1 MRINHSKFKNTGIL
15 LELLIKQVTSDT
27 LNGKQSPALNII
39 KKYFTKGELYKDYRL
54 YETLSKKNNVNKDF
68 ASNILETLLEY
79 STKIN
84 RNKLS
89 KQKYNLIKE
98 IKEHYNLEELFKTKI
113 SNYKI
118 YAAFYTLT
126 EIKNLKDKNPNLTQL
141 LENKTTILEYLSAT
155 PIQQDDIK
163 NNIIKEYRESDK
175 DIKLLAYKILLE
187 KFNKKYEN
195 LSEGQKLILKEY
207 INSVDN
213 NPKLRNFYNSNISK
227 LKKELIYLNENV
239 KSKTVKLKI
248 NEILPLMTEIDKSRF
263 IKNKDL
269 INLMQY
275 NDLVENL
282 KEVNN

>member
-84 RNKLS
+84 RNNLN

-155 PIQQDDIK
+155 PIHQDDIK
-163 NNIIKEYRESDK
+163 NDIIKEYRESDK

-213 NPKLRNFYNSNISK
+213 NPKLRNFYNNNISK
-227 LKKELIYLNENV
+227 LKKELIHLNENV
-239 KSKTVKLKI
+239 KSKTVKLKV

-275 NDLVENL
+275 NDLIENL

>member
-84 RNKLS
+84 RNRLN

-163 NNIIKEYRESDK
+163 NDIIKEYRESDK

-213 NPKLRNFYNSNISK
+213 TPKLRNFYNNNISK

-239 KSKTVKLKI
+239 KSKAVKLKI

-275 NDLVENL
+275 NDLIENL

>member
-84 RNKLS
+84 RNNLS

-155 PIQQDDIK
+155 PIEQDDVK
-163 NNIIKEYRESDK
+163 NDIIKEYRESDK

-207 INSVDN
+207 INSVDST
-213 NPKLRNFYNSNISK
+213 PKLRNFYNQNISR
-227 LKKELIYLNENV
+227 LKQELTKLNENV
-239 KSKTVKLKI
+239 GSKTVSLKI

-282 KEVNN
+282 KEINN